1 MTLSRKTPDRRDA
14 TRIRPLQGRALLG
27 ARFLTPLCREQRE
40 NRLFFRKHADFAP
53 NYRAI
58 SAFSAKKPSRLP
70 DIMSPSPLFS
80 YTSPEVPSFL
90 TSLWI
95 SAPFRTLK
103 STFVS
108 RHNWHPSPEGA
119 VYPSPGHRPGSG
131 GTPGSQLQPGRGEP
145 IARGGEAENR
155 GAPFQ
160 GLMPTLPYPAPWAL
174 PRAVLGRPFGAEPL
188 RSVRIFPVF
197 LPGTLK
203 PFASGQRALA
213 SRISVHWVIADVKY
227 NIRVHTSAHKTGEN
241 GMAFSCRWG
250 SLLGGC
256 LIVRKIARACF
267 C

>member
-1 MTLSRKTPDRRDA
+1 MRPFVFIHIPGGSFIFNISTRQHPFSGLEKHIRKP
-14 TRIRPLQGRALLG
+14 P
-27 ARFLTPLCREQRE
+27 
-40 NRLFFRKHADFAP
+40 
-53 NYRAI
+53 
-58 SAFSAKKPSRLP
+58 
-70 DIMSPSPLFS
+70 
-80 YTSPEVPSFL
+80 
-90 TSLWI
+90 
-95 SAPFRTLK
+95 
-103 STFVS
+103 
-108 RHNWHPSPEGA
+108 
-119 VYPSPGHRPGSG
+119 
-131 GTPGSQLQPGRGEP
+131 QLASNPRRGEP

-160 GLMPTLPYPAPWAL
+160 GLMPTLPYLAPWAL
-174 PRAVLGRPFGAEPL
+174 PRAVLGRSFGAEPL

-227 NIRVHTSAHKTGEN
+227 NIRVHALAHKTGEN

-256 LIVRKIARACF
+256 LIVHKTARACF